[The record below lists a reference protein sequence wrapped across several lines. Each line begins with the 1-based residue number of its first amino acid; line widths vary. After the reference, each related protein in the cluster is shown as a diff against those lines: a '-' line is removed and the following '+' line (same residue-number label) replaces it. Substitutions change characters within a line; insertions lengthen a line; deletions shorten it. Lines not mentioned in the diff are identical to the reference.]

1 MSSMSQFLSQGG
13 YAFYVWCS
21 YGVCAV
27 LMLGELIALRRG
39 RKGTLERIRRLI
51 RMRAEEAS
59 R

>member
-1 MSSMSQFLSQGG
+1 MSQFLSQGG